1 MHVKYRI
8 KNFECAGLIRNY
20 DFVSENMFKVTNHTY
35 FVFEDEDDTDRN
47 ASLKRIFEYVVQAA
61 NEKNSK
67 FSKDERIVINNFE
80 LLNADDLRNNSVLG
94 SKINMDTEE
103 GSTDLV
109 LVHTLKILMEAQSD
123 DELSMVKS
131 LFRNKDLGK

>member
-1 MHVKYRI
+1 ML
-8 KNFECAGLIRNY
+8 E
-20 DFVSENMFKVTNHTY
+20 VTNHTY

-61 NEKNSK
+61 NEKNSN